1 MGKSIF
7 NFSGWLFTKQM
18 FWNDDWR
25 RKFRNF
31 KTSYKWGFQFEN
43 YNSKYVNPTELATL
57 SLKYFLEQ
65 FPIPEGSIHTAQE
78 VEIFKKIK
86 RNDEFKGVIM
96 ITNYKEI
103 KESLFIKIK
112 TNYLAYNEI
121 IASSEGTLVVPK
133 K

>member
-1 MGKSIF
+1 MNYLEEYNLNQEISE
-7 NFSGWLFTKQM
+7 FTLKI
-18 FWNDDWR
+18 NDDYSNR
-25 RKFRNF
+25 
-31 KTSYKWGFQFEN
+31 YAEVCGIEN
-43 YNSKYVNPTELATL
+43 YNSEYVNPTELATL

-112 TNYLAYNEI
+112 TNYLADNEI

>member
-1 MGKSIF
+1 MSYLEDYKLNEEISE
-7 NFSGWLFTKQM
+7 FTIKI
-18 FWNDDWR
+18 NDDYSNR
-25 RKFRNF
+25 YAEACGIK
-31 KTSYKWGFQFEN
+31 N
-43 YNSKYVNPTELATL
+43 YNSGYVNPTELATL

-78 VEIFKKIK
+78 VEIFKEINK
-86 RNDEFKGVIM
+86 NDEFKGVIK

-112 TNYLAYNEI
+112 TNFIADNEI

>member
-1 MGKSIF
+1 MSYLEDYKLNEEISE
-7 NFSGWLFTKQM
+7 FTIKI
-18 FWNDDWR
+18 NDDYSNR
-25 RKFRNF
+25 YAEACGIK
-31 KTSYKWGFQFEN
+31 N
-43 YNSKYVNPTELATL
+43 YNSGYVNPTELATL

-78 VEIFKKIK
+78 VEIFKEINK
-86 RNDEFKGVIM
+86 NDEFKGVIK
-96 ITNYKEI
+96 IINYKEI

-112 TNYLAYNEI
+112 TNFIADNEI

>member
-1 MGKSIF
+1 MSYLEDYKLNEEISE
-7 NFSGWLFTKQM
+7 FTIKI
-18 FWNDDWR
+18 NDDYSKR
-25 RKFRNF
+25 YAEACGIK
-31 KTSYKWGFQFEN
+31 N
-43 YNSKYVNPTELATL
+43 YNSGYVNPTELATL

-78 VEIFKKIK
+78 VEIFKEINK
-86 RNDEFKGVIM
+86 NDEFKGVIK

-112 TNYLAYNEI
+112 TNFIADNEI

>member
-1 MGKSIF
+1 MSYLEDYNLNEEI
-7 NFSGWLFTKQM
+7 SEFTIKI
-18 FWNDDWR
+18 NDDYSNR
-25 RKFRNF
+25 YAEACGIK
-31 KTSYKWGFQFEN
+31 N
-43 YNSKYVNPTELATL
+43 YNSGYVNPTELATL

-78 VEIFKKIK
+78 VEIFKEINK
-86 RNDEFKGVIM
+86 NDEFKGVIK

-112 TNYLAYNEI
+112 TNFIKDNEI

>member
-1 MGKSIF
+1 MNYLEEYNLNEEISE
-7 NFSGWLFTKQM
+7 FTLLI
-18 FWNDDWR
+18 NDDYSEQYSDACDI
-25 RKFRNF
+25 K
-31 KTSYKWGFQFEN
+31 N
-43 YNSKYVNPTELATL
+43 YTSKYINPTELATL
-57 SLKYFLEQ
+57 SLKHFLEK

-112 TNYLAYNEI
+112 TNYLVENEI
-121 IASSEGTLVVPK
+121 IATSEGTLVVPK

>member
-1 MGKSIF
+1 MNYLEEYNLNEKISE
-7 NFSGWLFTKQM
+7 FTLKI
-18 FWNDDWR
+18 NDDYSSR
-25 RKFRNF
+25 
-31 KTSYKWGFQFEN
+31 YAEACGFEN

-112 TNYLAYNEI
+112 TNYLADNEI

>member
-1 MGKSIF
+1 MNYLEEYNLNEEISE
-7 NFSGWLFTKQM
+7 FTLLI
-18 FWNDDWR
+18 NDDYSEQYSDACDI
-25 RKFRNF
+25 K
-31 KTSYKWGFQFEN
+31 N
-43 YNSKYVNPTELATL
+43 YTSKYINPTELATL
-57 SLKYFLEQ
+57 SLKHFLEK

-112 TNYLAYNEI
+112 TNYLSDNDI
-121 IASSEGTLVVPK
+121 VASSEGTLIVPK
-133 K
+133 KSK

>member
-1 MGKSIF
+1 MNYLEEYNLNQEISE
-7 NFSGWLFTKQM
+7 FTLKI
-18 FWNDDWR
+18 NDDYSNR
-25 RKFRNF
+25 YAKAC
-31 KTSYKWGFQFEN
+31 GIEN
-43 YNSKYVNPTELATL
+43 YNSEYVNPAELATL

-112 TNYLAYNEI
+112 TNYLADNEI

>member
-1 MGKSIF
+1 MSYLEDYNLNEEI
-7 NFSGWLFTKQM
+7 SEFTLLI
-18 FWNDDWR
+18 NDDYSEQYSDACDI
-25 RKFRNF
+25 K
-31 KTSYKWGFQFEN
+31 N
-43 YNSKYVNPTELATL
+43 YTSKYINPTELATL
-57 SLKYFLEQ
+57 SLKHFLEK

-112 TNYLAYNEI
+112 TNYLSDNDI
-121 IASSEGTLVVPK
+121 VASSEGTLIVPK
-133 K
+133 KSK

>member
-1 MGKSIF
+1 MNYLEEYNLNQEISE
-7 NFSGWLFTKQM
+7 FTLKI
-18 FWNDDWR
+18 NDDYSNR
-25 RKFRNF
+25 
-31 KTSYKWGFQFEN
+31 YAEACGIEN
-43 YNSKYVNPTELATL
+43 YNSEYVNPTELAPL

-112 TNYLAYNEI
+112 TNYLADNEI